1 MQCSQVLVISIAA
14 SFIFHGI
21 QSRPLTDR
29 EIVKVLNDVLQ
40 DYSRT
45 LTAQD
50 HSNDGFANLAD
61 PGVAVRGPDDPL
73 EFFVIK
79 KDGTSSNTDNRLTK
93 ITSTRPT
100 LSTNVASS
108 TSTDTVTTSR
118 PKTSRATISQSTI
131 SRSTTSRP
139 TTSRPTTSRPTTSR
153 PTTSRPTTSRPTTSR
168 PTTSQPTTSQPT
180 TSQPTT
186 SQPTTSQ
193 PTTSRPTTSQ
203 TTTSRPTTSRPTTST
218 DITITKET
226 TAPKTR
232 PTTPNK
238 APIGQKFRQI
248 TMNCGPGDK
257 EGQYV
262 SGEANSVVVNINV
275 YKK

>member
-118 PKTSRATISQSTI
+118 PKTSRATIS
-131 SRSTTSRP
+131 RP

-153 PTTSRPTTSRPTTSR
+153 PTTSRP
-168 PTTSQPTTSQPT
+168 
-180 TSQPTT
+180 
-186 SQPTTSQ
+186 
-193 PTTSRPTTSQ
+193 
-203 TTTSRPTTSRPTTST
+203 TTSRPTTSRPTTST